1 MCNLSLFLRR
11 ATGNVIDSFI
21 TFCCW
26 CIVQFV
32 LAGALNA
39 PKLNKRNMMATEVCV
54 RNQCFSSLWVL
65 AEALKSCSSLLFGTI
80 VQTPDLSVQHGG
92 IFSVAELPSEILWF
106 FFDNKILWL
115 KCLKN
120 TRFYCFHNYDLSISY
135 PLFYFLLKELVEN
148 KLYMC
153 WTEIL
158 SFFGSFSLCPEPQT
172 KVRTVFIFI
181 YTCKLVRLH
190 SCIWIDWMPTKS
202 VEHFCPLMNGK
213 ANLF

>member
-1 MCNLSLFLRR
+1 MLLNWTKETWWPLKFACAISAFLLLSAGRWIEESLFSVLWYYSP
-11 ATGNVIDSFI
+11 DSRFECSAWWNFQRCR
-21 TFCCW
+21 TS
-26 CIVQFV
+26 
-32 LAGALNA
+32 
-39 PKLNKRNMMATEVCV
+39 KRNTLIFFWQQNTLIEVPKKYKV
-54 RNQCFSSLWVL
+54 
-65 AEALKSCSSLLFGTI
+65 LLFPQLWF
-80 VQTPDLSVQHGG
+80 VH
-92 IFSVAELPSEILWF
+92 FLPS
-106 FFDNKILWL
+106 
-115 KCLKN
+115 
-120 TRFYCFHNYDLSISY
+120 
-135 PLFYFLLKELVEN
+135 FYFLLKELVEN

>member
-1 MCNLSLFLRR
+1 MLLNWTKETWWPLKFECAISAFLLLS
-11 ATGNVIDSFI
+11 
-21 TFCCW
+21 
-26 CIVQFV
+26 
-32 LAGALNA
+32 AG
-39 PKLNKRNMMATEVCV
+39 RWIE
-54 RNQCFSSLWVL
+54 
-65 AEALKSCSSLLFGTI
+65 ELLFS
-80 VQTPDLSVQHGG
+80 VVWYYSPDSRVWLFSMVEFSALQNFKAKYTDWSAWKIQGS
-92 IFSVAELPSEILWF
+92 IFS
-106 FFDNKILWL
+106 
-115 KCLKN
+115 
-120 TRFYCFHNYDLSISY
+120 HNYDLSISY
-135 PLFYFLLKELVEN
+135 PLFIFLLKKLVEN

-190 SCIWIDWMPTKS
+190 SCIWIDWIPTKS